1 MENRM
6 LTRTSRGRRKGLL
19 IYLAAVVVVFG
30 VHAYALHL
38 DSVAAH
44 KATPLNADKSV

>member
-1 MENRM
+1 MPI
-6 LTRTSRGRRKGLL
+6 RTTGRGRLKGFL
-19 IYLAAVVVVFG
+19 IYIAAVTVVFG

-44 KATPLNADKSV
+44 KAAPSNADKSV